1 MTIQKYIEFT
11 SKNKRYIHLIVKVY
25 SLVSPQNY
33 VTEIAS
39 SSEILAL
46 ISNMSLEK
54 VGLKKPVSHISLS
67 LLLNLVLL
75 YFV

>member
-46 ISNMSLEK
+46 ISNMSFEK
-54 VGLKKPVSHISLS
+54 VGLKKNS
-67 LLLNLVLL
+67 
-75 YFV
+75 